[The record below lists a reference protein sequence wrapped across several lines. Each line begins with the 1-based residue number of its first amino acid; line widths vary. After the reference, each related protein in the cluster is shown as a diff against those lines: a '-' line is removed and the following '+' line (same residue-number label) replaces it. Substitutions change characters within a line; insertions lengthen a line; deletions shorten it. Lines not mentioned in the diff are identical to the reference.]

1 MPRQRVQKK
10 ELISLQRYVLFRGL
24 LSLLGSDGHVS
35 WAVVFNPLKNYWL
48 RKGVPID
55 LPYFAYLAHPH
66 QNLNHVL
73 PSTQFFT
80 TGDYITLVP
89 TFCAVWGLRYVRK
102 IVKSFGSYA
111 EPLLHVY
118 IIRLRLNASNIM
130 SFFPLIR
137 PFGLVYSL
145 AGFLLYLFRC
155 RYFPLLGAA
164 FNAFPDVRKVIEDPR
179 AYHPPAYNWWDSVSF
194 VARHIFHSAMLGVAV
209 AVAPPVNLWT
219 TWRPWYHHLLL
230 VYQAFWSM
238 TMLERAIHHMAQVLS
253 LLWVPIALLVFDDD
267 NILELFKFTLRFWM
281 SAGLSIFGG
290 LIITAASTRSP
301 AEIFVAILIWIAL
314 HFHAKLVIF
323 MAEWVC
329 VWFLQI
335 VWPFIASPTIRY
347 IFLTLATPL
356 VAIINLRSLAAIV
369 ILWVVVRVYNYLDTL
384 FDDPYGLGK
393 TYRSLSQARVLV
405 RSHISEDRLRRV
417 TQGFTNRRWTSRA
430 SGESVSVPLN
440 PATSPSNLT
449 SPPKTSMMG
458 HGFGDASQLMYRKI
472 FPQNPEIA
480 SQDSGGLAEE
490 YPNSKE
496 TQ

>member
-1 MPRQRVQKK
+1 
-10 ELISLQRYVLFRGL
+10 
-24 LSLLGSDGHVS
+24 
-35 WAVVFNPLKNYWL
+35 
-48 RKGVPID
+48 
-55 LPYFAYLAHPH
+55 
-66 QNLNHVL
+66 
-73 PSTQFFT
+73 
-80 TGDYITLVP
+80 
-89 TFCAVWGLRYVRK
+89 
-102 IVKSFGSYA
+102 
-111 EPLLHVY
+111 
-118 IIRLRLNASNIM
+118 
-130 SFFPLIR
+130 
-137 PFGLVYSL
+137 
-145 AGFLLYLFRC
+145 
-155 RYFPLLGAA
+155 
-164 FNAFPDVRKVIEDPR
+164 
-179 AYHPPAYNWWDSVSF
+179 
-194 VARHIFHSAMLGVAV
+194 
-209 AVAPPVNLWT
+209 
-219 TWRPWYHHLLL
+219 
-230 VYQAFWSM
+230 
-238 TMLERAIHHMAQVLS
+238 MAQVLS

-281 SAGLSIFGG
+281 SAGL
-290 LIITAASTRSP
+290 ITAASTRSP
-301 AEIFVAILIWIAL
+301 AEIFIAILIWIAL
-314 HFHAKLVIF
+314 HFNAKLVIST
-323 MAEWVC
+323 AEWVC

-335 VWPFIASPTIRY
+335 VWLFSASPTIQY
-347 IFLTLATPL
+347 IFSTLATPL

-405 RSHISEDRLRRV
+405 RSHISEDRLRQV